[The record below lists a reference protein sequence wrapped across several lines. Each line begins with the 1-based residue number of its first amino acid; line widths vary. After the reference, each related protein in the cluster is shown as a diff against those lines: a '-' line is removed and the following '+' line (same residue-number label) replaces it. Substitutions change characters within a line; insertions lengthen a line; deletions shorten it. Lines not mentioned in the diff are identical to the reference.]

1 MKEGQSGYTGIGILS
16 IVLGSIILLIF
27 SITLTEYVTLLS
39 RGIET
44 MSKITDLYTQISST
58 SNTPD
63 FYIQISYFAPDPEET
78 TQNPLHP
85 GKMFFGHEMVTSK
98 FWKTHQVGDE
108 VPIIYLPEN
117 PAVRILK
124 VGKPKAEFSGQIIA
138 LVFSLIVI
146 GTGIYFIIANR
157 KQKG

>member
-1 MKEGQSGYTGIGILS
+1 MKEGQSGDTGIGILY

-44 MSKITDLYTQISST
+44 TAKITDLYTHISST

-63 FYIQISYFAPDPEET
+63 LYIKILYFAPDPAEPI
-78 TQNPLHP
+78 QNPLHP
-85 GKMFFGHEMVTSK
+85 GKMYFGHEMVTGT
-98 FWKTHQVGDE
+98 FWKTHQVGDD

-117 PAVRILK
+117 PAVRILQ

-138 LVFSLIVI
+138 LVFSLLVI